1 MAVTSKQKMSTQ
13 TMVLGAMMTALVVV
27 FQCLAT
33 YTTFFGPF
41 ATAIGLIPIVVGA
54 AMCGPMM
61 GAWLGLTFGIVV
73 IATGGANLF
82 FAFSIFGTLVTV
94 LVKGLACGYTAGLV
108 YRLLAKFNKTVAV
121 VVSAVTCPVVNTGV
135 FLLGSVVFFMGH
147 ANAIAETLG
156 MDVSGFSLFLALA
169 MANFFFEVLMNLLLS
184 PVIVR
189 LLNIWRKNH
198 GKKRVS

>member
-1 MAVTSKQKMSTQ
+1 MRTTKQKKMSTQ

-41 ATAIGLIPIVVGA
+41 STAIGLIPIVVGA

-61 GAWLGLTFGIVV
+61 GAWLGLAFGVVV

-94 LVKGLACGYTAGLV
+94 LVKGIACGYAAGLV
-108 YRLLAKFNKTVAV
+108 YRLLARFRKTIAV
-121 VVSAVTCPVVNTGV
+121 IVSAVVCPVVNTGI
-135 FLLGSVVFFMGH
+135 FLLGSAIFFMKH
-147 ANAIAETLG
+147 ANAIAEMLG
-156 MDVSGFSLFLALA
+156 MNVSGFGLFMALA
-169 MANFFFEVLMNLLLS
+169 MANFLFEVLMNLVLS

-189 LLNIWRKNH
+189 LLDIWKKNK
-198 GKKRVS
+198 GNKRA

>member
-1 MAVTSKQKMSTQ
+1 MVATNKKRMSTQ

-41 ATAIGLIPIVVGA
+41 STAIGLIPIVVGA
-54 AMCGPMM
+54 AMCGPLM
-61 GAWLGLTFGIVV
+61 GAWLGLTFGVVV

-94 LVKGLACGYTAGLV
+94 LAKGIACGYAAGLV
-108 YRLLAKFNKTVAV
+108 YKLLAKFNKTVAV

-135 FLLGSVVFFMGH
+135 FLLGSAVFFMGH
-147 ANAIAETLG
+147 ANAIAEMLG
-156 MDVSGFSLFLALA
+156 MNVSGFGLFLALA
-169 MANFFFEVLMNLLLS
+169 MANFLFEVLMNLLLS
-184 PVIVR
+184 PIIVR
-189 LLNIWRKNH
+189 LLDIWSKNRS
-198 GKKRVS
+198 KKRA

>member
-1 MAVTSKQKMSTQ
+1 MVATNKKRMSTQ

-41 ATAIGLIPIVVGA
+41 STAIGLIPIVVGA
-54 AMCGPMM
+54 AMCGPLM
-61 GAWLGLTFGIVV
+61 GAWLGLTFGVVV

-94 LVKGLACGYTAGLV
+94 LAKGIACGYAAGLV
-108 YRLLAKFNKTVAV
+108 YKLLAKFNKTVAV

-135 FLLGSVVFFMGH
+135 FLLGSAVFFMSH
-147 ANAIAETLG
+147 ANAIAEMLG
-156 MDVSGFSLFLALA
+156 MNVSGFGLFLALA
-169 MANFFFEVLMNLLLS
+169 MANFLFEVLMNLLLS
-184 PVIVR
+184 PIIVR
-189 LLNIWRKNH
+189 LLDIWSKNRS
-198 GKKRVS
+198 KKRA